1 MVRVSASFEL
11 PGVNCTVFLV
21 SVGKAWNGWYPPPG
35 HEKANFTKRMLK
47 NAVVT
52 CDKPPSNPP
61 ECTKSAGPCLFD
73 IEKDPCEY
81 ENLASQHED
90 ILQQLLA
97 KLEGYRKSSV
107 PPRNKPIDPKAN
119 PIYHGGAW
127 VAWDDLP

>member
-1 MVRVSASFEL
+1 
-11 PGVNCTVFLV
+11 
-21 SVGKAWNGWYPPPG
+21 
-35 HEKANFTKRMLK
+35 MLK

-52 CDKPPSNPP
+52 CDKPPCNPP

-81 ENLASQHED
+81 VNLASQHED

-107 PPRNKPIDPKAN
+107 PPRKKQKDPKAN